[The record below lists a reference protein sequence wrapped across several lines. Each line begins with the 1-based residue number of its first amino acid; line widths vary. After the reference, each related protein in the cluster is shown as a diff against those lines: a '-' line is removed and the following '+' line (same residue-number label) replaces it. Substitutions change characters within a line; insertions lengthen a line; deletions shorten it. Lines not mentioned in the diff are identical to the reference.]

1 MLIHNKYLKAIVRIV
16 AGGAVGGVVGSILLT
31 RHVSDFDLTV
41 AVALLVM
48 AVVII
53 AWYLIEYIIKTEF

>member
-1 MLIHNKYLKAIVRIV
+1 MNRYLKAIVRIV
-16 AGGAVGGVVGSILLT
+16 AGGVVGGVVGSILLT

-41 AVALLVM
+41 AVSLLAM

>member
-16 AGGAVGGVVGSILLT
+16 AGGVVGGVVGSILLT
-31 RHVSDFDLTV
+31 RHVSDFDLTA

>member
-16 AGGAVGGVVGSILLT
+16 AGGVIGGVVGSILLKQ
-31 RHVSDFDLTV
+31 HVSNFDLTA
-41 AVALLVM
+41 AVSLLVM

-53 AWYLIEYIIKTEF
+53 AWYLAEYIIKTEF

>member
-1 MLIHNKYLKAIVRIV
+1 MNRYLKAIVRIV
-16 AGGAVGGVVGSILLT
+16 AGGVIGGVVGSILLT
-31 RHVSDFDLTV
+31 RHVSNFDLTA
-41 AVALLVM
+41 AVSLLVM

>member
-1 MLIHNKYLKAIVRIV
+1 MNKYLKAIVRIV

-41 AVALLVM
+41 AVALLAM

>member
-1 MLIHNKYLKAIVRIV
+1 MNRYLKAIVRIV
-16 AGGAVGGVVGSILLT
+16 AGGVVGGVVGSILLKQ
-31 RHVSDFDLTV
+31 HVSNFDLTA
-41 AVALLVM
+41 AVSLLVM